1 MSRVTEV
8 SGHGSS
14 PWDGAYSGEA
24 PAWDIG
30 HPQPALV
37 LLADQGLLS
46 GRVLDVGCG
55 TGEHAILAAER
66 GASALGVDVS
76 PLAIALARRKA
87 RDRGV
92 TAAFTV
98 VDALDLG
105 ALGEVFDVVVDS
117 GLFHV
122 FDDEERPQYA
132 ASLAR
137 VLRTGGCCC

>member
-1 MSRVTEV
+1 
-8 SGHGSS
+8 
-14 PWDGAYSGEA
+14 
-24 PAWDIG
+24 
-30 HPQPALV
+30 
-37 LLADQGLLS
+37 
-46 GRVLDVGCG
+46 VLDVGCG